1 MSGIADSFYELA
13 ASASRTLDI
22 KVRSPYPGQV
32 IYRPELRKFMD
43 PEHVLVRQAKAGVR
57 CRLICLDPESSQ
69 AFFGR
74 VGSKMADTPYFER
87 TEAMI
92 AAFETAGGH
101 VRRVGGG
108 HAPELS
114 FAVADGERA
123 ALFLGAWEET
133 QEFKTSVS
141 VTTDQP
147 LIRFL
152 ETAFELCWS
161 CK

>member
-1 MSGIADSFYELA
+1 MSIADSFYKLVE
-13 ASASRTLDI
+13 SASTALDI

-32 IYRPELRKFMD
+32 VDRPELRKFID
-43 PEHVLVRQAKAGVR
+43 PEHVLVRKAKAGVR

-69 AFFGR
+69 AFFAR

-92 AAFETAGGH
+92 AALETAGGH

-108 HAPELS
+108 PAPELS

-123 ALFLGAWEET
+123 VLFLGAWGAIQKFEA
-133 QEFKTSVS
+133 SVFE
-141 VTTDQP
+141 TTDQP
-147 LIRFL
+147 FIRFL

-161 CK
+161 CR